1 MDIIIKLLAYVVFVL
16 GSLYFYFGGTRKTK
30 NKGSFNLIMIASV
43 LLLSYYYW
51 FRI

>member
-1 MDIIIKLLAYVVFVL
+1 MDIIFKLIAYVAFVSA
-16 GSLYFYFGGTRKTK
+16 SLYFYFGGTRETE
-30 NKGSFNLIMIASV
+30 NRRSFTFIMSASL